1 MQAEANEENQDSPGT
16 VLIFTEDN
24 EGTEDPDLSI
34 LQKSSLPLLPSV

>member
-1 MQAEANEENQDSPGT
+1 MKTEANEENQDSSGT

-24 EGTEDPDLSI
+24 EDSNLSL